1 MLCSTCFIHKLGG
14 KCLCYASLPLAFDW
28 IRERYAVAAISVDF
42 LCSIMVVVSPLTL
55 LMKYQVESLLK

>member
-1 MLCSTCFIHKLGG
+1 MLCSTCFIHKLEG
-14 KCLCYASLPLAFDW
+14 KCLCYANLPLAFDL
-28 IRERYAVAAISVDF
+28 IRGHYVVAAISDDF